1 MKVVRGKGVDV
12 EVGNRQLEEVIR
24 EKEEIEGKIRQMR
37 EEKIVG
43 ERGKGSGVSV
53 RKVGSKEGGG
63 KREKQRGGGG
73 VRTGFRIRLL
83 NVQGLTEVK
92 YMELKRISWW
102 MIGYIVYYF

>member
-1 MKVVRGKGVDV
+1 MKGRLGKCG
-12 EVGNRQLEEVIR
+12 R
-24 EKEEIEGKIRQMR
+24 KKIE
-37 EEKIVG
+37 G